1 MRLVVQGPAI
11 TYAHLTHIHHL
22 CGTSIQFIQTTE
34 HAYYLPNQ
42 ATVLPAIKQFC
53 VEQHIDCTLV
63 SDDQILK
70 NFGLVVM
77 DMDSTFISIEC
88 IDEIAD
94 MCNLKPQVAAITAS
108 AMRGEI
114 EFAESLRQRVKLL
127 AGLHESALQR
137 VIDERLQL
145 NPGAQQLID
154 TCKQHGIKTMLV
166 SGGFNFFAD
175 RLKAMTGLDYTKANS
190 LEIIDGKITG
200 QVLGDIVDAQAKAD
214 FLIQLREKLGLKQE
228 QVIAIGD
235 GANDLKMMAA
245 AGISVAYHAKPIVQ
259 QQATY
264 ALNYSGLDGVINLFT
279 II

>member
-1 MRLVVQGPAI
+1 MRLVVQGLSVQTQDLQQLSQFCSGGNFI
-11 TYAHLTHIHHL
+11 
-22 CGTSIQFIQTTE
+22 SISTQ
-34 HAYYLPNQ
+34 AYYLPLTIQSN
-42 ATVLPAIKQFC
+42 AESIAYCASHKM
-53 VEQHIDCTLV
+53 DCAFV
-63 SDDQILK
+63 PDNQILQ

-94 MCNLKPQVAAITAS
+94 MCNLKPQVAAITES

-114 EFAESLRQRVKLL
+114 EFAESLRRRIKLL

-154 TCKQHGIKTMLV
+154 ACKQHGIKTMLV

-190 LEIIDGKITG
+190 LEITGGKLTG
-200 QVLGDIVDAQAKAD
+200 QVLGNIVDAQGKAD
-214 FLIQLREKLGLKQE
+214 ALNQLREKLGLKDS

-245 AGISVAYHAKPIVQ
+245 AGVSVAYHAKSVVQ

-264 ALNYSGLDGVINLFT
+264 VLNYSGLDGVINLFT
-279 II
+279 TV